1 MNLVRNYSPHLEP
14 NIHEAPAA
22 VELRRVLGDAA
33 REMLL
38 VFLEKS
44 RRRAKVERRVE
55 DVRSE
60 VVRVRAFF
68 CPWLVEMC

>member
-14 NIHEAPAA
+14 DIQDAPAA
-22 VELRRVLGDAA
+22 IELRQVLGNAA

-44 RRRAKVERRVE
+44 RRRARVERRKE
-55 DVRSE
+55 DVRSD
-60 VVRVRAFF
+60 VVRVSAFF
-68 CPWLVEMC
+68 

>member
-1 MNLVRNYSPHLEP
+1 MNIVRNYSPHLSP
-14 NIHEAPAA
+14 NTREAPPAI
-22 VELRRVLGDAA
+22 ELRRVLGEAA

-44 RRRAKVERRVE
+44 RRRARVEKRKE

-60 VVRVRAFF
+60 VTRVGIGFS
-68 CPWLVEMC
+68 LKLQS